1 MPCTS
6 LRRLSRPPPSE
17 PACSSVDSQLYA
29 THQQTASSLHAER
42 WNDTD
47 SKPPGAWQLTCRQTA
62 HLQVD
67 SSPAGWQ
74 HTCRLTDHLEPD
86 SSPAGKIITILHAL
100 AVPMCLTAE
109 NAFYFGE
116 TISILTKYL
125 ASLPSWLNQNY
136 LHLIFLS
143 LVRLSI
149 KLMQLVTV
157 KRNTR
162 WTKNFTTRYLK
173 NMVTV
178 K

>member
-42 WNDTD
+42 WNDT
-47 SKPPGAWQLTCRQTA
+47 LQTLN

-100 AVPMCLTAE
+100 AVPMCLAAE

-162 WTKNFTTRYLK
+162 WTKTLLHDIWK
-173 NMVTV
+173 IWLQ
-178 K
+178 